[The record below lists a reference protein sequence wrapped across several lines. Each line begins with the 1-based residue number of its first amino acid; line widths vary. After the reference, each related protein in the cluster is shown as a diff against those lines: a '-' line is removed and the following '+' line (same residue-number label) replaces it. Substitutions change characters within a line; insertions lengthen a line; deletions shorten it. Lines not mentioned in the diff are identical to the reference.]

1 MASYDE
7 LRKEPTVIK
16 WLERINRKPKT
27 EKSYLMALDKY
38 IKFTGMTPTQLI
50 EEAKRENREGVDPD
64 DRAIQNRRY
73 GFRKHLQNL
82 KSERTNA
89 KLKPLSIRSAMRGVQ
104 SFYTAFH
111 LDAPKLHGG
120 DIAESCTENT
130 QTITREQI
138 YEVLKHC
145 TLVEKAIILVGCA
158 SGLAEADIINLKIE
172 QFKKGYDAK
181 TGFTT
186 LEKLIRVKTKVQFT
200 TFLTPEASQAVRD
213 YLKFRNHEPIEKSE
227 EILEKAA
234 KQKITSEKGYLF
246 IKQVIPK
253 EYKVNYEPN
262 EWADNEE
269 LRKYNEDAITHLFR
283 RLAEKSG
290 YINPDGW
297 NIVRSHNSRKFFSL
311 TLRNAGVHIDSDQ
324 IEHMMGHKKN
334 QRGKAYID
342 FTTETLRA
350 TYELAA
356 PYLTIDK
363 SKQGIDIEKYEEVIV
378 ERDKLKSEVES
389 ASIERYELQEHQRK
403 LEEQQREIR
412 TLKAKQLWMQGE
424 LQRKTAALD
433 ERIGDDHIEEE
444 EEKVQQAFEERS
456 ASRSDEDQLQEA
468 AEDHIEEENVRNTKA
483 YWTSRSEEERA
494 EAALKNKLV
503 EEEVA
508 RSEEEL
514 MMEAA
519 EKHVEEEDEKI
530 EREYLNLVG
539 SGQYRKLKKPEKPED
554 DKKPDKKSTKG
565 KKRSKGG

>member
-1 MASYDE
+1 MAYYAE
-7 LRKEPTVIK
+7 LRDEPTVEK

-64 DRAIQNRRY
+64 DRAIQYRRY

-82 KSERTNA
+82 ESERTNA

-111 LDAPKLHGG
+111 IDAPKLNGG
-120 DIAESCTENT
+120 NIAESCKENT
-130 QTITREQI
+130 QTIAREQI

-172 QFKKGYDAK
+172 QFKKGYDPK

-186 LEKLIRVKTKVQFT
+186 LEKLIRVKTKVEFT
-200 TFLTPEASQAVRD
+200 TFLTPEASQAVCD

-227 EILEKAA
+227 KILEKAA

-262 EWADNEE
+262 EWAGNEE

-311 TLRNAGVHIDSDQ
+311 TLRNTGKGLHIDSDQ

-334 QRGKAYID
+334 QRDRAYID
-342 FTTETLRA
+342 YTTETLRA

-363 SKQGIDIEKYEEVIV
+363 SKQGIDIEKYEEVIA

-389 ASIERYELQEHQRK
+389 VSIERYELQEQQHK

-412 TLKAKQLWMQGE
+412 ALKAKQLWMQGE
-424 LQRKTAALD
+424 IQRKTDAID
-433 ERIGDDHIEEE
+433 ESIINDHTKEE
-444 EEKVQQAFEERS
+444 EEKVQQAFEEQN
-456 ASRSDEDQLQEA
+456 ASRSDEDKLQEA
-468 AEDHIEEENVRNTKA
+468 AEDHIEEENVRNTKE
-483 YWTSRSEEERA
+483 YWASRSEEER
-494 EAALKNKLV
+494 
-503 EEEVA
+503 
-508 RSEEEL
+508 
-514 MMEAA
+514 
-519 EKHVEEEDEKI
+519 
-530 EREYLNLVG
+530 G
-539 SGQYRKLKKPEKPED
+539 SR
-554 DKKPDKKSTKG
+554 T
-565 KKRSKGG
+565 RR